1 MDAKNTMEFRQGT
14 LDLITLGNRFMRAV
28 TSTLIPIL
36 LLAVLPQDVES
47 RHRTSS
53 RENLCPS
60 GLSQTLQGNSPPP
73 PSQAEVQ
80 ARTQRLLANQHRNDD
95 AIDQYERVERR
106 IDRTSGPDPRVIDD
120 KTYRVVP
127 TGAGTGKILLK
138 DGESK
143 TDPNAYRQQ
152 LQLLESVLEVIHREV
167 RQEELR
173 RKYEIL
179 NPRTLRES
187 EEEANQGRRA

>member
-1 MDAKNTMEFRQGT
+1 MEFRQGT